1 MIILEGIDW
10 PSVIVSAIV
19 TLVLS
24 GILIPVCTKLVGR
37 QMTKYFD
44 AKDKEKEDNQKNKEA
59 AEKLTRKEEKEELIK
74 TVDEVVKSHT
84 DPIDEDLKGIKDKL
98 GKVADGTM
106 DTLRDRI
113 LSSYYKCY
121 EKGYRTQYD
130 IDNVEHMNKDYLALN
145 GNTFVAECMEKF
157 KHIPTEKEY
166 EIQLQREAEERKANK
181 KKSGKSK
188 NNKVRLSLAPGAEPV
203 EPKKKEE

>member
-1 MIILEGIDW
+1 MEWQDIL
-10 PSVIVSAIV
+10 VSAIV

-24 GILIPVCTKLVGR
+24 GILIPICTGVIGR
-37 QMTKYFD
+37 KMAKYFD
-44 AKDKEKEDNQKNKEA
+44 AKDKEKEDAQKNKEA
-59 AEKLTRKEEKEELIK
+59 AALLARKEEKEELIK
-74 TVDEVVKSHT
+74 TVDGVVKSHT

-98 GKVADGTM
+98 AKVADGTQ

-113 LSSYYKCY
+113 LSSYYKCL
-121 EKGYRTQYD
+121 EKGYRTEYD
-130 IDNVEHMNKDYLALN
+130 ITNVDHMNKDYLALD

-181 KKSGKSK
+181 KKSNKPK
-188 NNKVRLSLAPGAEPV
+188 NNKVRFSLAPGAEPA

>member
-1 MIILEGIDW
+1 MPDW
-10 PSVIVSAIV
+10 LVALISVAASTAVSTTVAF
-19 TLVLS
+19 VLKS
-24 GILIPVCTKLVGR
+24 SF
-37 QMTKYFD
+37 TKYLE
-44 AKDKEKEDNQKNKEA
+44 KKEEEKKENEKNKAA
-59 AEKLTRKEEKEELIK
+59 AEKLTRMEEQEKLIK
-74 TVDEVVKSHT
+74 TVNDIVEKHT
-84 DPIDEDLKGIKDKL
+84 EPIDKELEGIRDKL

-166 EIQLQREAEERKANK
+166 AILKAREEEERKSK
-181 KKSGKSK
+181 KKSKRSK
-188 NNKVRLSLAPGAEPV
+188 GSRKVNLSIAPAVDASAPA
-203 EPKKKEE
+203 PAKKEE